1 MWEPGKSFI
10 VKVIY
15 FIQEIFN
22 NPNYFK
28 ESSKNSNED
37 KAKSEFDPEIKKFTR
52 ISFDER
58 FENKNNNS
66 SLKFSPFNQHHQLIL
81 DKILKQNKDVSTY
94 DRIEDFKNWFMNNFM
109 EVIQNNENKPINN
122 NK

>member
-1 MWEPGKSFI
+1 M
-10 VKVIY
+10 
-15 FIQEIFN
+15 
-22 NPNYFK
+22 
-28 ESSKNSNED
+28 
-37 KAKSEFDPEIKKFTR
+37 EFDPEIKKFTR

-66 SLKFSPFNQHHQLIL
+66 SLKFSPFNQYHQLIL

-109 EVIQNNENKPINN
+109 EIIQNNDNTTMNN
-122 NK
+122 NVNNK

>member
-1 MWEPGKSFI
+1 MFQKKFPLWEAGKSFI

-28 ESSKNSNED
+28 DNSKISNEE
-37 KAKSEFDPEIKKFTR
+37 KGKIEFDPEIKKFTR

-58 FENKNNNS
+58 FENKNRFRRS
-66 SLKFSPFNQHHQLIL
+66 TEKNQQ
-81 DKILKQNKDVSTY
+81 T
-94 DRIEDFKNWFMNNFM
+94 
-109 EVIQNNENKPINN
+109 
-122 NK
+122 